1 MTQNTMAPPDGSP
14 APETVALDAA
24 LVEIDR
30 GDGGAALEKL
40 RSALATLRSRAT
52 PERWSEVVLAARR
65 HPLCKVLHEDPFTL
79 RCYAKPRGYPGDAVA
94 LDYVLNA
101 RPGGT
106 PEARVAQV
114 HQYMTQGAFARALR
128 FRRDYFA
135 RMIDEAASSHREPIR
150 VFAAGAGHLRE
161 LGAAR
166 AGREGRIGRFVAFD
180 NDPQNLDVVRRDHGA
195 LVEPRQG
202 SLRQLVEGRHD
213 FAGAMDL
220 VYCSGVM
227 ETLPQVSA
235 QGLVKT
241 LFSMLSPGGR
251 LVLSNFL
258 PGLPDAALLEIYFDW
273 RMTLRNQGEIFALAA
288 PMPKEAIG
296 SWLYSENADA
306 TIGFLTVDRR
316 GGEAGP

>member
-1 MTQNTMAPPDGSP
+1 MAPPDGTPSP
-14 APETVALDAA
+14 ERVALDTA
-24 LVEIDR
+24 LEQVDR
-30 GDGGAALEKL
+30 GDAAAALERLRATLAAL
-40 RSALATLRSRAT
+40 RSGVS
-52 PERWSEVVLAARR
+52 PERWSEIVLAARR

-79 RCYAKPRGYPGDAVA
+79 RCYARPRGYPGDAVA

-101 RPGGT
+101 RAGGT
-106 PEARVAQV
+106 PEARVARV
-114 HQYMTQGAFARALR
+114 HHYMTQGAFARALR

-135 RMIDEAASSHREPIR
+135 RMIDEAAAARRDPIH

-166 AGREGRIGRFVAFD
+166 AERERRIARLVAFD
-180 NDPQNLDVVRRDHGA
+180 NDPQNLDVVRREHGSA
-195 LVEPRQG
+195 IEARQG

-213 FAGAMDL
+213 FAGSMDL
-220 VYCSGVM
+220 VYCSGVL
-227 ETLPQVSA
+227 ETLPHVSA

-241 LFSMLSPGGR
+241 LFSMLVPGGR

-288 PMPKEAIG
+288 PLPKEAIG
-296 SWLYSENADA
+296 SWLYSENAEA

-316 GGEAGP
+316 AG

>member
-1 MTQNTMAPPDGSP
+1 MEDMMAPPDGTP
-14 APETVALDAA
+14 APETVALDVA
-24 LVEIDR
+24 LEEIGR
-30 GDGGAALEKL
+30 GDAAAALERL
-40 RSALATLRSRAT
+40 RASLAGLRASVS
-52 PERWSEVVLAARR
+52 PERWSEIVLAARR

-79 RCYAKPRGYPGDAVA
+79 RCYAKPRGYAGDAVA
-94 LDYVLNA
+94 IDYVLNG
-101 RPGGT
+101 RSGGK

-114 HQYMTQGAFARALR
+114 HQYMTHGAFARGLR

-135 RMIDEAASSHREPIR
+135 RMIDEAAASRGGPIS
-150 VFAAGAGHLRE
+150 VLAAGAGHLRE
-161 LGAAR
+161 LGVAR
-166 AGREGRIGRFVAFD
+166 ARREKRIARFVAFD
-180 NDPQNLDVVRRDHGA
+180 NDPQNLDVIRREHGA
-195 LVEPRQG
+195 LVEVRQG

-213 FAGAMDL
+213 YAGSMNL
-220 VYCSGVM
+220 VYCSGVL

-235 QGLVKT
+235 QGVVKT
-241 LFSMLSPGGR
+241 LFSMLAPGGR

-288 PMPKEAIG
+288 PLPKESIG

-316 GGEAGP
+316 AQ

>member
-1 MTQNTMAPPDGSP
+1 MAPPDGTP
-14 APETVALDAA
+14 APETVALDVA
-24 LVEIDR
+24 LDEISR
-30 GDGGAALEKL
+30 GDVAAALERL
-40 RSALATLRSRAT
+40 RASLAGLRASVS
-52 PERWSEVVLAARR
+52 PERWSEIVLAARR

-79 RCYAKPRGYPGDAVA
+79 RCYAKPRGYAGDAVA
-94 LDYVLNA
+94 IDYVLNG
-101 RPGGT
+101 RNGGK

-114 HQYMTQGAFARALR
+114 HQYMTNGAFARALR

-135 RMIDEAASSHREPIR
+135 RMIDEAAAARGGPIS
-150 VFAAGAGHLRE
+150 VLAAGAGHLRE
-161 LGAAR
+161 LGVAR
-166 AGREGRIGRFVAFD
+166 AQREKRIARFVAFD
-180 NDPQNLDVVRRDHGA
+180 NDPQNLDVIRREHGA
-195 LVEPRQG
+195 LVEVRQG

-213 FAGAMDL
+213 YAGGMDL
-220 VYCSGVM
+220 VYCSGIL

-235 QGLVKT
+235 QGVVKT
-241 LFSMLSPGGR
+241 LFSMLAPGGR

-288 PMPKEAIG
+288 PLPKESIG

-316 GGEAGP
+316 AQ

>member
-1 MTQNTMAPPDGSP
+1 MEPMPPPEGPSGPEATVLDTAYRDVTSGDP
-14 APETVALDAA
+14 ARALAA
-24 LVEIDR
+24 LRASLARLR
-30 GDGGAALEKL
+30 GEV
-40 RSALATLRSRAT
+40 S

-94 LDYVLNA
+94 IDYVLRA
-101 RPGGT
+101 RGGA
-106 PEARVAQV
+106 PAKARVAQV
-114 HQYMTQGAFARALR
+114 HHYMTQGGFAGALR

-135 RMIDEAASSHREPIR
+135 RMIDEAVAGSRAPIAI
-150 VFAAGAGHLRE
+150 FAAGAGHLRE
-161 LGAAR
+161 LGEAR
-166 AGREGRIGRFVAFD
+166 SGRDARIARFIAFD
-180 NDPQNLDVVRRDHGA
+180 NDPQNLDVVRKEHAGLPIEA
-195 LVEPRQG
+195 RQG

-213 FAGAMDL
+213 FGPMNL
-220 VYCSGVM
+220 VYCSGLL

-241 LFSMLSPGGR
+241 LFSMLAPGGR
-251 LVLSNFL
+251 MVLSNFL

-288 PMPKEAIG
+288 PLPKEQIG
-296 SWLYSENADA
+296 SWLYSENAEA

-316 GGEAGP
+316 A